1 MNRTLALT
9 AALALAACQPQAQD
23 RAAERDAAEAPT
35 PAAETPAPQD
45 SSSTIVALD
54 SEGLRLVDETTGS
67 TRLIPFGAPQAET
80 ITAITALVGN
90 ATETGQMEECGPGPL
105 SFANFPQGLRL
116 WFSQGAFS
124 GWESTEA
131 LTTLSGISAE
141 ATRAE
146 LEAAGVSDF
155 TRDTLED
162 EFDLGGIYGVMEPG
176 GQEVALLH
184 TGDNCFMR

>member
-1 MNRTLALT
+1 MKRVLALT
-9 AALALAACQPQAQD
+9 AAVALVACQPQAQE
-23 RAAERDAAEAPT
+23 RAAEGAAAEAPT
-35 PAAETPAPQD
+35 PVAEAPAPQD
-45 SSSTIVALD
+45 SSSTIIALD
-54 SEGLRLVDETTGS
+54 AEGLRLVDETTGS

-80 ITAITALVGN
+80 TTAIAALVG
-90 ATETGQMEECGPGPL
+90 AAMETGQMDECGPGPL

-124 GWESTEA
+124 GWESSEA
-131 LTTLSGISAE
+131 LTTMSGISAE

-146 LEAAGVSDF
+146 LEAAGVSGF